1 MDLDAFW
8 RIVDGAR
15 SNASSDQD
23 FLRRIE
29 ARLLEL
35 QPDELMGFE
44 RQFEKIHTGSC
55 SWNLW
60 GAAYLMNG
68 GCSDDGFE
76 YFRAWLMAQGR
87 RTFEKAVEDADTL
100 AMLPDPQGGRSR
112 RYRELEEF
120 MYVAREIYEEKTS
133 EEMPE
138 SDTGFLQ
145 GVDWRNF
152 DVRWNFD
159 DPVEMQRRYP
169 KLFAKYRGSP

>member
-133 EEMPE
+133 EEMPV
-138 SDTGFLQ
+138 SDSDFLQ

-159 DPVEMQRRYP
+159 DPVEMERRYP
-169 KLFAKYRGSP
+169 KLFAIYRGSP